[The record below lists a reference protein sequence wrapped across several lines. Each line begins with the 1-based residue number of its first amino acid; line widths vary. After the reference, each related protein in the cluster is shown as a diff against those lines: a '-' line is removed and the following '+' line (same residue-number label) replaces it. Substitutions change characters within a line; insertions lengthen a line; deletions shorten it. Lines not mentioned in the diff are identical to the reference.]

1 MIRSMT
7 AFAGSETEWEGWVIA
22 AEIRAVNHRFLDLS
36 LRLPETLR
44 GIEGEIRSLIGVHA
58 KRGRV
63 ECTLTLKPTDQTTTT
78 LKINP
83 PLISA
88 LLEASKTIESM
99 ADQPLSSFSA
109 LDILKWPGSLHQPE
123 TDRDALQKATLLMMR
138 EALQRFV
145 QEREREG
152 LQLGLLI
159 KSRCEFIQEETGKAR
174 QRLPIVK
181 EQIREKVLSRLFNL
195 ALSPDTDRLEQELV
209 YLAQRMDVAE
219 ELDRLDLH
227 LLEILKTLDQKE
239 PAGRRLDFLIQE
251 LHREANTL
259 GSKSGDIETSR
270 HSVEIKVL
278 IEQMREQIQ
287 NIE

>member
-1 MIRSMT
+1 MMRSMT
-7 AFAGSETEWEGWVIA
+7 AFAGSETEWQGWVIA

-36 LRLPETLR
+36 VRLPETLR
-44 GIEGEIRSLIGVHA
+44 GLEADLRSLIGEYA
-58 KRGRV
+58 KRGRI
-63 ECTLTLKPTDQTTTT
+63 ECSLTLRPTDQTTTT

-99 ADQPLSSFSA
+99 AASPLGPFSA
-109 LDILKWPGSLHQPE
+109 LDILKWPGALYQPE
-123 TDRDALQKATLLMMR
+123 TDREGLQKATLVMMR
-138 EALQRFV
+138 EALQRLAE
-145 QEREREG
+145 EREREG

-159 KSRCEFIQEETGKAR
+159 KSRCELIQEEAGKAR

-181 EQIREKVLSRLFNL
+181 DQLKEKLLSRLSDL
-195 ALSPDTDRLEQELV
+195 AVSPDSDLLEQELV
-209 YLAQRMDVAE
+209 YLAQKMDVAE

-278 IEQMREQIQ
+278 IEQMREQVQ

>member
-1 MIRSMT
+1 MMRSMT
-7 AFAGSETEWEGWVIA
+7 AFAGSETEWDGWVIA

-44 GIEGEIRSLIGVHA
+44 GLEGEIRGLIGDHA

-63 ECTLTLKPTDQTTTT
+63 ECTLTLKPGDQTTTT

-99 ADQPLSSFSA
+99 SDQTLSSFSA

-159 KSRCEFIQEETGKAR
+159 KSRCELIQEETGKAR

-181 EQIREKVLSRLFNL
+181 EQIREKVLSRLSDL
-195 ALSPDTDRLEQELV
+195 ALTADTDRLEQELV
-209 YLAQRMDVAE
+209 YLAQKMDVAE

-278 IEQMREQIQ
+278 IEQMREQVQ

>member
-1 MIRSMT
+1 MMRSMT

-44 GIEGEIRSLIGVHA
+44 GLEAELRSLIGEYA
-58 KRGRV
+58 KRGRI

-78 LKINP
+78 ININP
-83 PLISA
+83 PLITA
-88 LLEASKTIESM
+88 LLEASKTIESI
-99 ADQPLSSFSA
+99 AGHSLDTFSA
-109 LDILKWPGSLHQPE
+109 LDILKWPGALYQPE
-123 TDRDALQKATLLMMR
+123 TDREGLQKAMLLMFR
-138 EALQRFV
+138 EALQKLV
-145 QEREREG
+145 EEREREG
-152 LQLGLLI
+152 FQLAQLI
-159 KSRCEFIQEETGKAR
+159 KSRCEFIQQEASKAR

-181 EQIREKVLSRLFNL
+181 EQLKEKLLSRLSDL

-209 YLAQRMDVAE
+209 YLAQKMDVAE
-219 ELDRLDLH
+219 ELDRLELH

-259 GSKSGDIETSR
+259 GSKSADVETTR

-278 IEQMREQIQ
+278 IEQMREQVQ

>member
-1 MIRSMT
+1 MRSMT
-7 AFAGSETEWEGWVIA
+7 AFAGSENEWEGWVIA
-22 AEIRAVNHRFLDLS
+22 VEIRAVNHRFLDLS

-44 GIEGEIRSLIGVHA
+44 GLEAELRSLIGEYA

-78 LKINP
+78 LTINP
-83 PLISA
+83 PLITEVIKA
-88 LLEASKTIESM
+88 TKTIESM
-99 ADQPLSSFSA
+99 AGHPLGSFSA
-109 LDILKWPGSLHQPE
+109 LDVLKWPGALHQPE
-123 TDRDALQKATLLMMR
+123 TDREALQKATLLMMR
-138 EALQRFV
+138 EALQRLV
-145 QEREREG
+145 EEREREG
-152 LQLGLLI
+152 LQLGHLI
-159 KSRCEFIQEETGKAR
+159 KNRCEFIQEEAGKAR

-181 EQIREKVLSRLFNL
+181 EQLKEKLLSRLSDL
-195 ALSPDTDRLEQELV
+195 ALSPDADRLEQELV
-209 YLAQRMDVAE
+209 YLAQKMDVAE
-219 ELDRLDLH
+219 ELDRLELH

-259 GSKSGDIETSR
+259 GSKSADAGITR

-278 IEQMREQIQ
+278 IEQMREQVQ

>member
-1 MIRSMT
+1 MRSMT

-44 GIEGEIRSLIGVHA
+44 GLEAELRSLIGEYA

-83 PLISA
+83 PLITEVIKA
-88 LLEASKTIESM
+88 TKTIESM
-99 ADQPLSSFSA
+99 AGHPLGSFSA
-109 LDILKWPGSLHQPE
+109 LDVLKWPGALHQPE
-123 TDRDALQKATLLMMR
+123 TDREALQKATLLMMR
-138 EALQRFV
+138 EAFQKLV
-145 QEREREG
+145 EEREREG
-152 LQLGLLI
+152 LQLGHLI
-159 KSRCEFIQEETGKAR
+159 KSRCEFIQEEAGKAR

-181 EQIREKVLSRLFNL
+181 EQLKEKLLSRLSDL
-195 ALSPDTDRLEQELV
+195 ALSPDADRLEQELV
-209 YLAQRMDVAE
+209 YLAQKMDVAE
-219 ELDRLDLH
+219 ELDRLELH

-259 GSKSGDIETSR
+259 GSKSADAEITR

-278 IEQMREQIQ
+278 IEQMREQVQ

>member
-1 MIRSMT
+1 MMRSMT
-7 AFAGSETEWEGWVIA
+7 AFAGSETEWDGWVIA

-44 GIEGEIRSLIGVHA
+44 GLEGEIRSLIGDYA

-78 LKINP
+78 IKINP

-159 KSRCEFIQEETGKAR
+159 KSRCELIQEETGKAR

-181 EQIREKVLSRLFNL
+181 EQIREKVLSRLSDL
-195 ALSPDTDRLEQELV
+195 ALNPDTDRLEQELV
-209 YLAQRMDVAE
+209 YLAQKMDVAE

-278 IEQMREQIQ
+278 IEQMREQVQ

>member
-1 MIRSMT
+1 M
-7 AFAGSETEWEGWVIA
+7 
-22 AEIRAVNHRFLDLS
+22 
-36 LRLPETLR
+36 
-44 GIEGEIRSLIGVHA
+44 
-58 KRGRV
+58 
-63 ECTLTLKPTDQTTTT
+63 TLKPTDQTTTT

-109 LDILKWPGSLHQPE
+109 LDILKWPGALHQPE
-123 TDRDALQKATLLMMR
+123 TDRDALQNATLLMMR

-159 KSRCEFIQEETGKAR
+159 KSRCELIQEETGKAR

-181 EQIREKVLSRLFNL
+181 EQIREKVLSRLSDL
-195 ALSPDTDRLEQELV
+195 ALNPDTDRLEQELV
-209 YLAQRMDVAE
+209 YLAQKMDVAE

-278 IEQMREQIQ
+278 IEQMREQVQ